1 MNQNVAI
8 LNRPLK
14 KYMMEFIK
22 TFKEYKIK
30 KQFMNASS
38 GNQCTI
44 HSGQLLDMKY
54 IKKQIILTNRNCL
67 LMHIACFK

>member
-30 KQFMNASS
+30 KKTNHFNKYKLPSYAHCLFQISVNFTAS
-38 GNQCTI
+38 
-44 HSGQLLDMKY
+44 
-54 IKKQIILTNRNCL
+54 
-67 LMHIACFK
+67 